1 MLSLHLLMQLEK
13 RLQGKKVKTHHFVM
27 LHAFCEPVD
36 SGMSP
41 SFKKLKCSSISV
53 STSCSG
59 KNFIFSLFSHS
70 FLRQRIFF
78 PFEQTKNVQLFSC
91 CGLIQTGLSYKLW
104 FHFCLMHCPILR
116 GTIQGKNTVQY
127 TLTVI
132 VPKKS

>member
-78 PFEQTKNVQLFSC
+78 HLSKQKMYSFFPSV
-91 CGLIQTGLSYKLW
+91 GLYRLG
-104 FHFCLMHCPILR
+104 CPISCDS
-116 GTIQGKNTVQY
+116 TFA
-127 TLTVI
+127 
-132 VPKKS
+132 